1 MGVSVKRIVVTGM
14 GIVSPLGCGVQ
25 HVWQSLLAGKS
36 GITRLSEQLVA
47 DIPCKVAGQV
57 PSIDSDPLHGFD
69 PLATIPA
76 KERKKMDRF
85 IEFALVAA
93 REALAQAG
101 WSPASAAEQERT
113 ATVIATGIG
122 GFSEIANAVHTTDER
137 GPRRLSPF
145 TIPSF
150 LANLAAGHVS
160 IAHGFRGPIGAPVTA
175 CAAGAQAGWSPAS
188 AAEQERTATVIATGI
203 GGFSEIANAVHTTD
217 ERGPRRLSPFTIP
230 SFLANLAA
238 GHVSIA
244 HGFRGPIGA
253 PVTACAAGAQAIGDA
268 ARMIRSGEADI
279 ALCGGAEAAIHR
291 VSLAGFA
298 AARALS
304 SAYSDHPE
312 SASRPFDRD
321 RDGFVMGEGAG
332 LIVIES
338 LEHALAR
345 GATPLA
351 ELVGYGTS
359 ADAYHLTAGPE
370 DGNGARRAMEIA
382 IRQAGV
388 TVEEIDHINAHAT
401 STQVGDKGELAAIKT
416 LFGVHPVAITSTKSA
431 TGHLLGAAGGIEAI
445 FTIQAL
451 RDQVVPPTL
460 NLHHPD
466 EEAAGLNLVALQARP
481 QKMRYALS
489 NGFGFGGVNAS
500 LLLKRWQ

>member
-1 MGVSVKRIVVTGM
+1 MRYIPPMNAGRVVSRR
-14 GIVSPLGCGVQ
+14 
-25 HVWQSLLAGKS
+25 SLSLFS
-36 GITRLSEQLVA
+36 GQ
-47 DIPCKVAGQV
+47 P
-57 PSIDSDPLHGFD
+57 
-69 PLATIPA
+69 
-76 KERKKMDRF
+76 
-85 IEFALVAA
+85 
-93 REALAQAG
+93 
-101 WSPASAAEQERT
+101 
-113 ATVIATGIG
+113 
-122 GFSEIANAVHTTDER
+122 
-137 GPRRLSPF
+137 
-145 TIPSF
+145 
-150 LANLAAGHVS
+150 AAGHVS

-175 CAAGAQAGWSPAS
+175 CAAGA
-188 AAEQERTATVIATGI
+188 R
-203 GGFSEIANAVHTTD
+203 
-217 ERGPRRLSPFTIP
+217 
-230 SFLANLAA
+230 
-238 GHVSIA
+238 
-244 HGFRGPIGA
+244 
-253 PVTACAAGAQAIGDA
+253 AIGDA

-291 VSLAGFA
+291 VSPAGFA

-304 SAYSDHPE
+304 SAYSDQPE

-382 IRQAGV
+382 IRRAGV
-388 TVEEIDHINAHAT
+388 TVDEIDHINAHAT

-416 LFGVHPVAITSTKSA
+416 LFGAHPVAITSTKSA

-451 RDQVVPPTL
+451 RDGG
-460 NLHHPD
+460 
-466 EEAAGLNLVALQARP
+466 AADAEP
-481 QKMRYALS
+481 
-489 NGFGFGGVNAS
+489 AS
-500 LLLKRWQ
+500 PR